1 MRIFLSFALLIG
13 SALSG
18 CSKTEPAP
26 EPVRAV
32 RTVIV
37 GSDSVGGS
45 YEFAAEVKARTESRL
60 GFRVGGKIVRRD
72 ADLGDSVKRGQV
84 LAQLDA
90 QDFRLGQDAARAGL
104 AAAQANHDQSV
115 ADYRRFKELRDQGFI
130 SSADLE
136 RRDTTLKASQA
147 QLDQAKAQASVQ
159 GNQAGY
165 AVLTADASGVITGI
179 DADPG
184 TVVAAGSPVLRLAHD
199 GPRDLVFSVP
209 EDKAGLIK
217 ALGAQPGSFK
227 VRLWGAAAELLPAT
241 LREIAAA
248 ADPVTRTFL
257 VKVDLGSAASA
268 GVRLGQT
275 ATVVVEL
282 PKTTGVV
289 KLPLSALKEEQGSS
303 VVWVVDRASMTV
315 KPVPVQLAGAD
326 GNEAVITGGLA
337 PGVIVVTAGVHVL
350 NPGQKVK
357 LYVDPG
363 AASGAGFGGAS
374 SAVPVTV
381 K

>member
-1 MRIFLSFALLIG
+1 MRIFLSFALLSG
-13 SALSG
+13 LALSG
-18 CSKTEPAP
+18 CSKVEPAP

-37 GSDSVGGS
+37 GSDTAGGS

-90 QDFRLGQDAARAGL
+90 QDFRLAQDAARAGL

-147 QLDQAKAQASVQ
+147 QLDQAKSQASVQ

-184 TVVAAGSPVLRLAHD
+184 NVVAAGSPVLRLAHD

-289 KLPLSALKEEQGSS
+289 KLPLSALKEAQGSS
-303 VVWVVDRASMTV
+303 VVWVVDRDSMTV

-363 AASGAGFGGAS
+363 AASGAGLGGAS
-374 SAVPVTV
+374 AAVPVTV

>member
-1 MRIFLSFALLIG
+1 MRIFLSFALLSG
-13 SALSG
+13 LALSG
-18 CSKTEPAP
+18 CSKVEPAP

-37 GSDSVGGS
+37 GSDTAGGS

-90 QDFRLGQDAARAGL
+90 QDFRLAQDAARAGL

-147 QLDQAKAQASVQ
+147 QLDQAKSQASVQ

-199 GPRDLVFSVP
+199 GSRDLVFSVP

-289 KLPLSALKEEQGSS
+289 KLPLSALKEAQGSS
-303 VVWVVDRASMTV
+303 VVWVVDRDSMTV

-363 AASGAGFGGAS
+363 AASGAGLGGAS
-374 SAVPVTV
+374 AAVPVTV